1 MELEAPP
8 GETKFSKC
16 QNSAIQSSQEVDIAN
31 QISVSAN
38 VVVKKMYKPAFENM
52 CPAYSLTQTPQSP
65 NTHIHMQNPENK

>member
-38 VVVKKMYKPAFENM
+38 VVKKNV
-52 CPAYSLTQTPQSP
+52 
-65 NTHIHMQNPENK
+65 